1 LNYKISF
8 KKSVF
13 KDLNRL
19 SKPEA
24 KKILDKIESDLPSTA
39 SECPML
45 KGKFKG
51 LRKFRVGTYRI
62 IFAILEDQILI
73 LRIDHRKEVYKK

>member
-1 LNYKISF
+1 M
-8 KKSVF
+8 F

-24 KKILDKIESDLPSTA
+24 KKILDKIESDLPSIA
-39 SECPML
+39 LKCPLL

-51 LRKFRVGTYRI
+51 LRKFRVGRYRI
-62 IFAILEDQILI
+62 IFAILKDQILI
-73 LRIDHRKEVYKK
+73 LRVDHRKEVYKK